1 MHSAAAV
8 VRAVCL
14 DREQLQLSVPALQM
28 SILSTFKARSWHCI
42 ELQPCE
48 VTAAGRAV
56 SSIRMSVSVWVITLT
71 TLFLLC
77 GTAGSVPPPAPG
89 ERPGVALEQGLC
101 LAPFLTAA
109 LEGLHPSAFMQSFW
123 NLGSETCRVC
133 VPVQFPAKSCCAGS
147 ESKQPGSSPSA
158 ALLKQHIFESHSMQ
172 RGEFHRAARSSLF
185 PGISITK
192 STSSLP
198 L

>member
-77 GTAGSVPPPAPG
+77 GTAGSVPPPALG

-123 NLGSETCRVC
+123 NLGSSVLLYVGE
-133 VPVQFPAKSCCAGS
+133 
-147 ESKQPGSSPSA
+147 KQNRNWKYLTSIMQPHHWNLFWRG
-158 ALLKQHIFESHSMQ
+158 KFELS
-172 RGEFHRAARSSLF
+172 ARSGAHSA
-185 PGISITK
+185 P
-192 STSSLP
+192 
-198 L
+198 